1 MSLLFEQTSTGM
13 CTLYTELD
21 KASINV
27 SLRDVSSR
35 PRAKTTS
42 ANTYAKVTPITLT
55 HQVPVARKGEKQS
68 ENHSHLMSKHAI
80 KPFSQ

>member
-1 MSLLFEQTSTGM
+1 MSLLFEQTSTDM
-13 CTLYTELD
+13 YTLYTELD
-21 KASINV
+21 KANIHV

-42 ANTYAKVTPITLT
+42 ANTCAKVTPITLT
-55 HQVPVARKGEKQS
+55 HQVPVVGKGWKPS
-68 ENHSHLMSKHAI
+68 HHHSHLMSKHAT